1 MKLDRFTYFM
11 LTNEDR
17 QLLTVYAAPD
27 SEAAIIK
34 GLPIQ
39 VLDQVK
45 LTMKR
50 IAGLT
55 GRRVRVMYRGPR
67 YDGSRSSC
75 RRADARGFSVYFR

>member
-1 MKLDRFTYFM
+1 MKLDNWTLFN

-17 QLLTVYAAPD
+17 QLIEHYSAPD
-27 SEAAIIK
+27 SESAILK

-45 LTMKR
+45 PTMRR

-55 GRRVRVMYRGPR
+55 GRKVRVVYRGPR
-67 YDGSRSSC
+67 YDLCRSAC
-75 RRADARGFSVYFR
+75 RKIHARGFSVYFR

>member
-11 LTNEDR
+11 LTDEDR
-17 QLLTVYAAPD
+17 QLLRAYAAPD
-27 SEAAIIK
+27 SESAIIK

-39 VLDQVK
+39 VLDLVK
-45 LTMKR
+45 PTMKR

-67 YDGSRSSC
+67 YDSSGSAC
-75 RRADARGFSVYFR
+75 RRANARGFSVYFR